1 MKVKILIL
9 FLLVGAI
16 LGCKKDKTQSVAV
29 EFSGEVKRLEAS
41 FYMYGT
47 HTIISNNINYALTSK
62 TVDLDKYLNKQVT
75 LEAVKI
81 PGYPIEGGPDYYNV
95 TKVK

>member
-1 MKVKILIL
+1 MKAKILIL
-9 FLLVGAI
+9 LLLVI
-16 LGCKKDKTQSVAV
+16 VNLGCKKDKTEYV
-29 EFSGEVKRLEAS
+29 EFSGEVKKLEAS

-47 HTIISNNINYALTSK
+47 HTIISNDINYALTSK